1 MGAACSNSGASQ
13 DQESTSRATSR
24 DSVQVTPCGSL
35 AWVGSARSATE
46 FKTLRFSEVEES
58 YPRTR
63 AFELAPAEW
72 SKYAM
77 PSGTPMDLG
86 CLQAKCREEDTARH
100 AMLPVPR
107 WAVRGQVASWL
118 AKTAPVPGLCQ
129 VANFDEFEDL
139 LLFDFRLPGESL
151 ENLVRSGGPLA
162 AGSCQQLAAQ
172 LLRGLW
178 ATRDTPL
185 RLRGLLAPCHVFHG
199 PQGFGMLPLGAMLQW
214 RGLQAAFEKM
224 SGGPPEIVTAMSDGD
239 EGKALVFDQSL
250 ASSADVYSVAA
261 VVWFAFFGQM
271 MDGATQDE
279 LLSLPPL
286 AADFLQKALYRDPM
300 WRLSLAQAICHAWIA
315 DT

>member
-86 CLQAKCREEDTARH
+86 CLQAKCREEDMARH

-151 ENLVRSGGPLA
+151 ENLVR
-162 AGSCQQLAAQ
+162 
-172 LLRGLW
+172 
-178 ATRDTPL
+178 L

-224 SGGPPEIVTAMSDGD
+224 SGGPPEIMTAMSDGD

-286 AADFLQKALYRDPM
+286 AADFLQKA
-300 WRLSLAQAICHAWIA
+300 
-315 DT
+315 